1 MKTNEFINCADL
13 LKGVNE
19 KKKRLEKGNS
29 KIINAWASYDWANS
43 VYPLVISSTVF
54 PIYYSHISQDIN
66 TIEFLGHDFKN
77 TALISYVTALA
88 FVIVA
93 FNSPFLSGIAD
104 YIGNKKRFMKIFV
117 YSGSIS
123 CMGLYFF
130 ELENIYIGMSFYFLA
145 LIGYW
150 ASLVF
155 YNSYLPD
162 IAYPE
167 QLDFASAK
175 GFSMGYVGSVLL
187 LIVNLSMVMKPD
199 WYGIRGTPS
208 ESSLMAM
215 KYSFVMVGVWW
226 ALFSQYAFYHLPAGN
241 SARKFTKDIFW
252 NGFLELKK
260 VWNQLDK
267 LPILK
272 KFLPAFFVYSTAL
285 QTVILIATY
294 FGEEEIMWDNSEQKT
309 IGLIV
314 SILLIQIVGIFG
326 AYATASASR
335 KYGNIFILVVV
346 NFIWAGLCIF
356 AFFIRTPVEFYTAA
370 AGVGLVMGGI
380 QSLSRSTY
388 SKLIP
393 KTNDT
398 TSFFSFYDVTEKVG
412 IIIGMAIF
420 GTIDQITGSMRNS
433 ILLFIVLFILG
444 ALLLT
449 RIPNNP
455 SEK

>member
-1 MKTNEFINCADL
+1 MELMKRKNQ
-13 LKGVNE
+13 LK
-19 KKKRLEKGNS
+19 KGNS
-29 KIINAWASYDWANS
+29 KLINAWASYDWANS
-43 VYPLVISSTVF
+43 VYPLVISSSVF
-54 PIYYSHISQDIN
+54 PIYYSSISKDIN
-66 TIEFLGHDFKN
+66 TIEFLGYDFKN
-77 TALISYVTALA
+77 TALISFVTALA

-104 YIGNKKRFMKIFV
+104 YIGNKKRFMKIFI
-117 YSGSIS
+117 YMGSIS

-130 ELENIYIGMSFYFLA
+130 ELDNIYMGMSFYFLA

-155 YNSYLPD
+155 YNSYLPN
-162 IAYPE
+162 IAYPA
-167 QLDFASAK
+167 QLDYASAK

-187 LIVNLSMVMKPD
+187 LIFNLSMVMQPD
-199 WYGIRGTPS
+199 WYGIKGTPS
-208 ESSLMAM
+208 ESSLKAM
-215 KYSFVMVGVWW
+215 KYSFVLVGIWW
-226 ALFSQYAFYHLPAGN
+226 ALFSQYAFYHLPIGN
-241 SARKFTKDIFW
+241 IKRKVTKDIFW

-260 VWNQLDK
+260 VWNQLDEV
-267 LPILK
+267 PILK

-285 QTVILIATY
+285 QTVILIAAY

-309 IGLIV
+309 IGLIL

-326 AYATASASR
+326 AYVTATASR
-335 KYGNIFILVVV
+335 KFGNILTLVVV

-356 AFFIRTPVEFYTAA
+356 AFFIKTPLEFYSAA

-380 QSLSRSTY
+380 QALSRSTY

-393 KTNDT
+393 ETNDT

-433 ILLFIVLFILG
+433 ILLFIILFISG
-444 ALLLT
+444 ALLLS
-449 RIPNNP
+449 RIPNNRL
-455 SEK
+455 